1 MAPPYRA
8 YCRET
13 DVGAE
18 GDIILPLGDKLEKQ
32 IASLKDWVSDLDKK
46 VDVLTTNGCSHRGN
60 DLAKLARIETATD
73 QFRNE
78 AGAIKDSIYQLSLS
92 FSEYKT
98 EVVTSSHITDNKIN
112 NLKIGILVQCGILLL
127 AVLIFTFKEFVIP
140 ATKNIPGYSEGGGT
154 PRISVDIDTWN
165 KMVRDK
171 NSSE

>member
-18 GDIILPLGDKLEKQ
+18 GDIILPLGVKLEKQ
-32 IASLKDWVSDLDKK
+32 IASLKYWVS
-46 VDVLTTNGCSHRGN
+46 

-127 AVLIFTFKEFVIP
+127 AVLIFTFREFVIP